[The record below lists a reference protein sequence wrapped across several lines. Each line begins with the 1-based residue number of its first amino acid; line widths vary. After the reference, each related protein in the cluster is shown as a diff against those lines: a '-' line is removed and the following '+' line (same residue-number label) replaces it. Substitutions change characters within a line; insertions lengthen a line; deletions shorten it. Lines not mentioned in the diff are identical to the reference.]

1 MKKITERIEREL
13 GVPNLSTLLGER
25 LDPTDLQSLL
35 LDIYRRVV
43 GRRSPKMLLSDYKSS
58 RFFHASQCDPAA
70 LLEWDRIALSNLPR
84 GFRALEVSPVC
95 PLGTISLLT
104 PISQDWVLTTIRNA
118 EALADPTNVLALEC
132 ALRRYDL
139 NRADQT
145 RKTSVNLVASQRV
158 VRSQKYDSPEAR
170 AHFRLFSMCSAG
182 RDSGNLRFEVE
193 AVSEHLRFY
202 LKCLRLYLGS
212 NVPLRASIID
222 LRQPE
227 PHRTSIISAIAEDLK
242 RDSKNVTV
250 QMTNSPA
257 ESKGYYNELRF
268 HVYATSIRGMEI
280 ELVDGG
286 DTDWTQR
293 LLGNAKERLIISG
306 IGTERLCNEFTRHDP
321 ALRASPSRSSK
332 S

>member
-1 MKKITERIEREL
+1 MSEITKRIEREL
-13 GVPNLSTLLGER
+13 GMPNLSVVLGEH

-35 LDIYRRVV
+35 VEVYRRVAS
-43 GRRSPKMLLSDYKSS
+43 RRSPRTLLADYKSS
-58 RFFHASQCDPAA
+58 RFAQPSQCNPAI

-84 GFRALEVSPVC
+84 DFQALEISPVC

-132 ALRRYDL
+132 ALRRYGL

-145 RKTSVNLVASQRV
+145 RMTSVNLAASQRV
-158 VRSQKYDSPEAR
+158 VRAQRYESSDAR
-170 AHFRLFSMCSAG
+170 AHFRLFSLCSAG
-182 RDSGNLRFEVE
+182 RDSGNLRFEVA
-193 AVSEHLRFY
+193 AVSEHVRFY
-202 LKCLRLYLGS
+202 LKCLRLFLGS
-212 NVPLRASIID
+212 EVPLRVSIID

-227 PHRTSIISAIAEDLK
+227 PHRAKIISAIGEGLDK
-242 RDSKNVTV
+242 VSKNVTV
-250 QMTNSPA
+250 EMTNIPTEA
-257 ESKGYYNELRF
+257 KGYYKELRF
-268 HVYATSIRGMEI
+268 HVYGISNRGQEL

-306 IGTERLCNEFTRHDP
+306 IGTEGLCDNFTRIQPRLC
-321 ALRASPSRSSK
+321 
-332 S
+332 